1 MYKKQSQK
9 QEKSVAKKLNAKVTI
24 ASGALWGMKGD
35 VRNDKYLIECK
46 TTSKSYYSLTA
57 KVWEKIEKEAIKD
70 HGRIPLM
77 VIDLLNGD
85 NRYVVFNPN
94 DFEGAGSK
102 KVAMPLKEVNKS
114 FRISYD
120 LLGYDMFDNY
130 TSSVTFFIKET
141 KLNKLCIMLM
151 EDFDRFLEVNKCH

>member
-46 TTSKSYYSLTA
+46 TTSKPYYSLTA

-94 DFEGAGSK
+94 DFEEAGSK
-102 KVAMPLKEVNKS
+102 KVVMPLKEVNKS

-151 EDFDRFLEVNKCH
+151 KDFDRFLEVNKCH

>member
-35 VRNDKYLIECK
+35 VRNEEYLIECK
-46 TTSKSYYSLTA
+46 TTSKPYYSLTA

-77 VIDLLNGD
+77 VIDLSNGD

-102 KVAMPLKEVNKS
+102 KVVMPLKEVNKS